1 MRMPYPSED
10 FVTAPSP
17 LKEKI
22 SILTGYLLLES
33 EGFFPCSVRVLCV
46 CREGGF
52 DKMAFAPLCWDAA
65 PVPRAQTLHL
75 C

>member
-1 MRMPYPSED
+1 MPYPSED

-22 SILTGYLLLES
+22 LILTGYLLLES
-33 EGFFPCSVRVLCV
+33 EGFFPCSVGVLCA
-46 CREGGF
+46 CRQGGF
-52 DKMAFAPLCWDAA
+52 GKMAFAPLCSDAA
-65 PVPRAQTLHL
+65 PVPHAQTLHL